1 LALSAVIFDYGIV
14 LTGPPN
20 AEAWAAMQ
28 RITGLPEGRFTT
40 LFWANRHALDEGKL
54 TGIAFWQKLLSEAG
68 LPQNQEMVAELNRWD
83 QRLWTEQNP
92 PMIAWQLVLKQ
103 QGLRTAIL
111 SNISDNVLESVERAF
126 DWIHRFDVLV
136 WSYQLG
142 MAKPDPEIYRYTLD
156 KLGVQPAET
165 LFIDDKIDN
174 VEAAQALGIQILLY
188 TSVEQLRAD
197 LIAAGLDSELPLP
210 AVE

>member
-1 LALSAVIFDYGIV
+1 MALSAVIFDYGIV

>member
-1 LALSAVIFDYGIV
+1 
-14 LTGPPN
+14 
-20 AEAWAAMQ
+20 
-28 RITGLPEGRFTT
+28 
-40 LFWANRHALDEGKL
+40 
-54 TGIAFWQKLLSEAG
+54 
-68 LPQNQEMVAELNRWD
+68 MVEELNRWD

>member
-1 LALSAVIFDYGIV
+1 
-14 LTGPPN
+14 
-20 AEAWAAMQ
+20 
-28 RITGLPEGRFTT
+28 
-40 LFWANRHALDEGKL
+40 
-54 TGIAFWQKLLSEAG
+54 
-68 LPQNQEMVAELNRWD
+68 
-83 QRLWTEQNP
+83 
-92 PMIAWQLVLKQ
+92 
-103 QGLRTAIL
+103 
-111 SNISDNVLESVERAF
+111 
-126 DWIHRFDVLV
+126 VLV